1 MSKKESKQEAQT
13 FSLELIAT
21 KAEGTS
27 EVELTVHKKMNCS
40 IQFIA
45 NCIKATMNQE
55 EHIKMGILLA
65 VAHTISESEVEDM
78 EQMISS
84 FVKGEA

>member
-1 MSKKESKQEAQT
+1 MSNQENQEAQS
-13 FSLELIAT
+13 FLLELTAT
-21 KAEGTS
+21 KAEGTN
-27 EVELTVHKKMNCS
+27 EVELNLHKKMNCS

-45 NCIKATMNQE
+45 NCIKAAMNQE

-84 FVKGEA
+84 FAKGEA